1 MTFYEKVTSYFY
13 ISAVVEA
20 FFFPP
25 ISILAGKK
33 IQVFCLVL
41 NPHLALEFVDILL
54 RVPEQFLAVGP
65 KAPKSYI
72 LIISL
77 HERYPA
83 HTAVTHGTCF

>member
-13 ISAVVEA
+13 ISAVVE
-20 FFFPP
+20 FFFFSNKH
-25 ISILAGKK
+25 INRKK

-41 NPHLALEFVDILL
+41 NLHLALEFVDILL
-54 RVPEQFLAVGP
+54 QVPEQFLAVGP